1 MGASPHDL
9 TDNRQLATGNQGMLR
24 ELDAQ
29 FQSRR
34 IIPDAAQQAAAER
47 LQRLYDELV
56 AFKHQRRSK
65 LRKLLVNPPLP
76 RGTYLWGGVG
86 RGKSLLMDCF
96 FDTVPYQRKR
106 RVHFHAFM
114 REVHERLRALK
125 NEEDPLLKV
134 ADRIARET
142 RLMCFDEFHVSDI
155 ADAMILGR
163 LMEALFERG
172 VVFCLTSNYPPDGLY
187 PNGLQRHNFLPTIT
201 LLKERLDVLEVDGGI
216 DYRLRALEKVEVF
229 HVPADAEG
237 EAKMEA
243 AFREISGGEG
253 HRRPVNILER
263 ELPVERRAIGVIW
276 FDFADAVH
284 GAALAERLS
293 GDRPPL
299 PHRLPLRRAAHD
311 ARDGQRGAPL
321 HLAGRCLLRPQ
332 GQARHDR
339 RLRGCRSLSGRSAV
353 RRVSAHRQPPGRD
366 AHAGITSAPSTG
378 PNRRGLPPVAFVA
391 RPVPGRL
398 VQVQPD
404 GLAGRGVLVAQ
415 AHHAG
420 GDQQPDKDQNRQPDG
435 FIVHQ
440 NHECRQRAAAGEEE
454 SRPVLHRRSP
464 R

>member
-125 NEEDPLLKV
+125 KEEDPLLKV

-187 PNGLQRHNFLPTIT
+187 PNGLQRHNFLPAIQ
-201 LLKERLDVLEVDGGI
+201 LLKDRLDVLEVDGGI
-216 DYRLRALEKVEVF
+216 DYRLRALEKVEVY

-263 ELPVERRAIGVIW
+263 ELPVQRRAIGVIW
-276 FDFADAVH
+276 FDFPTLCMGPRSQNDYLEIARRYHTVF
-284 GAALAERLS
+284 LS
-293 GDRPPL
+293 GVPRMTREQASEARRFTWLVDVFYDHKVKLVMTAECEAAELYREGPQATEF
-299 PHRLPLRRAAHD
+299 HRTVSRLIEMRTRDYLGAQHRA
-311 ARDGQRGAPL
+311 
-321 HLAGRCLLRPQ
+321 
-332 GQARHDR
+332 
-339 RLRGCRSLSGRSAV
+339 
-353 RRVSAHRQPPGRD
+353 
-366 AHAGITSAPSTG
+366 
-378 PNRRGLPPVAFVA
+378 
-391 RPVPGRL
+391 
-398 VQVQPD
+398 
-404 GLAGRGVLVAQ
+404 
-415 AHHAG
+415 
-420 GDQQPDKDQNRQPDG
+420 
-435 FIVHQ
+435 
-440 NHECRQRAAAGEEE
+440 E
-454 SRPVLHRRSP
+454 
-464 R
+464 